1 MVGIGCKGMFRI
13 MFWSLKCLKGSR
25 RHGVWLMWPLLARK
39 SLSDCT
45 EISDFEF
52 SKPHHSSLFCAF
64 KCQRI
69 STAIHLKLIMI
80 SFAFQINLHFEKH
93 CNFSKGKLTDSPIL
107 KFQTTK

>member
-1 MVGIGCKGMFRI
+1 MVGFGCKGMFRI

-52 SKPHHSSLFCAF
+52 MAAYECCHLTSQNLTIQVFLAPSNVKEYPQA
-64 KCQRI
+64 
-69 STAIHLKLIMI
+69 ST
-80 SFAFQINLHFEKH
+80 
-93 CNFSKGKLTDSPIL
+93 
-107 KFQTTK
+107 